1 MVFVHSRGDT
11 FKTAE
16 ALAQMAIDLNHMSH
30 FDMRQSLSRAA
41 GVIGHVM
48 LDSRQH
54 VYIEVAQA
62 CTSTLTT
69 TKGRREPLTRLS
81 GYKI

>member
-30 FDMRQSLSRAA
+30 FDMRRSLSHRDR
-41 GVIGHVM
+41 G
-48 LDSRQH
+48 S
-54 VYIEVAQA
+54 
-62 CTSTLTT
+62 
-69 TKGRREPLTRLS
+69 
-81 GYKI
+81 

>member
-30 FDMRQSLSRAA
+30 FDMRQSLSRA
-41 GVIGHVM
+41 GVIRHVM
-48 LDSRQH
+48 LDFREH

-69 TKGRREPLTRLS
+69 TKGRREPPTRLS
-81 GYKI
+81 GCKI